1 MNEYLTFRRMITP
14 VFIQIIFWVI
24 VAVLVIAGIAILAD
38 GRPVEG
44 IVTIVVG
51 PLLARI
57 YAEIL
62 IVIFKIHDNVT
73 AIRERSAPSAPTVPD
88 A

>member
-14 VFIQIIFWVI
+14 VFIQVIFWV
-24 VAVLVIAGIAILAD
+24 VTAVLVIAGIAILVD

-44 IVTIVVG
+44 LVTILLG
-51 PLLARI
+51 PLLVRI

-62 IVIFKIHDNVT
+62 IVIFKIHDNVA
-73 AIRERSAPSAPTVPD
+73 AIRERGEPPSPTVT
-88 A
+88 